1 MKTIYVGNL
10 PFSSTQAEISDLF
23 GRYGTVHSVNVINDK
38 ETGRPRGFAFV
49 EMDPDEAVKAID
61 ALNGTELGGR
71 SLRVNEARSRDDR
84 SHGGGGN
91 RGGSGYRRFE

>member
-49 EMDPDEAVKAID
+49 EMDPEEAVKAID
-61 ALNGTELGGR
+61 ALNGSELGGR
-71 SLRVNEARSRDDR
+71 SLRVNEARSREDR
-84 SHGGGGN
+84 GN
-91 RGGSGYRRFE
+91 RGGGGYRRD

>member
-10 PFSSTQAEISDLF
+10 PFTSTQAEISDLF
-23 GRYGTVHSVNVINDK
+23 GRFGTVHSVNVISDK

-49 EMDPDEAVKAID
+49 EMDPEEAVKAID

-71 SLRVNEARSRDDR
+71 SLRVNEARSREERGHNNR
-84 SHGGGGN
+84 SG
-91 RGGSGYRRFE
+91 GYRRND